1 MRSLQKLPPSL
12 VEHDG
17 DRAVPPGGGL
27 MIAVAISFAF
37 WGALVW
43 LVL

>member
-1 MRSLQKLPPSL
+1 MRSLHNIPPSM
-12 VEHDG
+12 VERDS
-17 DRAVPPGGGL
+17 DRTVPPGGGL
-27 MIAVAISFAF
+27 MIAVVVSFAF

>member
-1 MRSLQKLPPSL
+1 MRSLHNIPPSM
-12 VEHDG
+12 VERDS
-17 DRAVPPGGGL
+17 DRTVPPGGGL
-27 MIAVAISFAF
+27 LIAIAVSVAF

>member
-1 MRSLQKLPPSL
+1 MIETDS
-12 VEHDG
+12 

-27 MIAVAISFAF
+27 LVAIAASFAF

>member
-1 MRSLQKLPPSL
+1 MKTLHNIPRPLI
-12 VEHDG
+12 ERDAE
-17 DRAVPPGGGL
+17 RAVPPGGGL

>member
-1 MRSLQKLPPSL
+1 MRSLQNIPPSL
-12 VEHDG
+12 ANRED

-27 MIAVAISFAF
+27 IVALAVSFAF
-37 WGALVW
+37 WGGLVW